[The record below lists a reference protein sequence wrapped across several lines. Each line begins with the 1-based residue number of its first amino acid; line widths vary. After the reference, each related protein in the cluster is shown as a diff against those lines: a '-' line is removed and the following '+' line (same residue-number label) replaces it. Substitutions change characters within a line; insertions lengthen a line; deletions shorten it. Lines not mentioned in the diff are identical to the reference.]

1 MSEDQVT
8 DRLRVIELQNAL
20 LTQEVR
26 QLHTEVDKLSGG
38 IGRGLWI
45 LGGGF
50 LASAVAWVINGGL
63 IK

>member
-1 MSEDQVT
+1 MPEDQIN

-63 IK
+63 MK